1 MKQKLKLLL
10 AYFRA
15 FKTDVL
21 DTYINFDYNHMESW
35 DLKFTTKEGKE
46 IELPTKLQETFEDI
60 LKSYMQKFHREN
72 DYDESEWWTL
82 LVYVYPKQNRIN
94 FQSECEI
101 VTESDGQQTFSLNR
115 KNTQLSPT
123 TLDLV
128 DTIFKEDLK
137 DKDKFNFEFNGN
149 YDQIDVNLDFY
160 IFIND
165 DINYIEL
172 TDQLM
177 TNILDRWWTDGP
189 GSYGTIYVEKDK
201 SIRMEFF
208 TKSKDHEM
216 TEMNIN
222 VTPDNIEE

>member
-35 DLKFTTKEGKE
+35 NLKFTTKEGKE

-72 DYDESEWWTL
+72 NYDESEWWTL
-82 LVYVYPKQNRIN
+82 FVYVYPKQNRIN

-101 VTESDGQQTFSLNR
+101 VTESDGQKTFSLNR

-128 DTIFKEDLK
+128 NTIFKEDLK

-177 TNILDRWWTDGP
+177 TSILDRWWTDGP

>member
-35 DLKFTTKEGKE
+35 NLKFTTKEGKK

-82 LVYVYPKQNRIN
+82 FVYVYPKQNRIN

-101 VTESDGQQTFSLNR
+101 ITEYDSQKTFSLNR

-149 YDQIDVNLDFY
+149 YDQIDVDLDFY

-177 TNILDRWWTDGP
+177 TSILDRWWIDGP

>member
-46 IELPTKLQETFEDI
+46 IKLPTKLQETFEDI

-222 VTPDNIEE
+222 VTPDNIKE

>member
-35 DLKFTTKEGKE
+35 NLKFTTKEGKE

-72 DYDESEWWTL
+72 NYDESEWWTL
-82 LVYVYPKQNRIN
+82 FVYVYPKQNRIN

-101 VTESDGQQTFSLNR
+101 ITEYDGQKTFSLNR

-128 DTIFKEDLK
+128 NTIFKEDLK

-177 TNILDRWWTDGP
+177 TSILDRWWTDGP

-216 TEMNIN
+216 TEMDIN

>member
-35 DLKFTTKEGKE
+35 NLKFTTKEGKE

-72 DYDESEWWTL
+72 NYDESEWWTL
-82 LVYVYPKQNRIN
+82 FVYVYPKQNRIS

-177 TNILDRWWTDGP
+177 TNILGRWWTDGP

>member
-46 IELPTKLQETFEDI
+46 IKLPTKLQETFEDI

-72 DYDESEWWTL
+72 NYDESEWWTL
-82 LVYVYPKQNRIN
+82 FVYVYPKQNRIN

-222 VTPDNIEE
+222 VTPDNIKE

>member
-115 KNTQLSPT
+115 KNTQLSTT

>member
-21 DTYINFDYNHMESW
+21 DTYINFDYSHMESW

-46 IELPTKLQETFEDI
+46 IKLPTKLQETFEDI

-222 VTPDNIEE
+222 VTPDNIKE

>member
-1 MKQKLKLLL
+1 
-10 AYFRA
+10 
-15 FKTDVL
+15 
-21 DTYINFDYNHMESW
+21 MESW
-35 DLKFTTKEGKE
+35 DENFTTKEGKE
-46 IELPTKLQETFEDI
+46 IKLPTKLQETFEDI
-60 LKSYMQKFHREN
+60 LKSYMQKFHRKN
-72 DYDESEWWTL
+72 NYDESEWWTL
-82 LVYVYPKQNRIN
+82 FVYVYPKQNRIS

-149 YDQIDVNLDFY
+149 YDQIDVDLDFY

-177 TNILDRWWTDGP
+177 TSILDRWWTDGP

-222 VTPDNIEE
+222 VTPDNIKE

>member
-222 VTPDNIEE
+222 VTPDNIKE

>member
-1 MKQKLKLLL
+1 
-10 AYFRA
+10 
-15 FKTDVL
+15 
-21 DTYINFDYNHMESW
+21 MESW

-46 IELPTKLQETFEDI
+46 IKLPTKLQETFEDI

-222 VTPDNIEE
+222 VTPDNIKE

>member
-46 IELPTKLQETFEDI
+46 IKLPTKLQETFEDI
-60 LKSYMQKFHREN
+60 LKSYMQKFHRKN
-72 DYDESEWWTL
+72 NYDESEWWTL
-82 LVYVYPKQNRIN
+82 FVYVYPKQNRIN

-149 YDQIDVNLDFY
+149 YDQIDVDLDFY

-177 TNILDRWWTDGP
+177 TSILDRWWTDGP

-216 TEMNIN
+216 TEMDIN
-222 VTPDNIEE
+222 VTPENIEE